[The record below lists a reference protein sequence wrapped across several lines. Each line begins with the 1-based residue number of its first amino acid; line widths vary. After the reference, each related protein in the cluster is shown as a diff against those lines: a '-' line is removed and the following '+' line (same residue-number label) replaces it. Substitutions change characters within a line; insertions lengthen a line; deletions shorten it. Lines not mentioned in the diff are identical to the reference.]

1 MDTESNAEQG
11 PAQPQAQVE
20 DAEAFEHIK
29 QGSEPYDAQTYGTE
43 LRGPSLAHQ
52 ALWALMLTVALLCV
66 VTKSF

>member
-43 LRGPSLAHQ
+43 LRDPLPCSCGR
-52 ALWALMLTVALLCV
+52 WANTQNQTTGCSV
-66 VTKSF
+66 